1 VRSIT
6 KVRATAGMRS
16 VATVTV
22 AAFYVVFRT
31 SSFARERLVLLPVW
45 RPDSHGHENH
55 VLDGVP
61 IAHEKGT
68 YLPTHCT
75 TTV

>member
-1 VRSIT
+1 MCSIT

-31 SSFARERLVLLPVW
+31 SSFARERLVLLL
-45 RPDSHGHENH
+45 S
-55 VLDGVP
+55 
-61 IAHEKGT
+61 K
-68 YLPTHCT
+68 
-75 TTV
+75 